1 MKAVRNVVLTLIFLS
16 GMLSGQ
22 AWSDW
27 TSTSTYPELQYRS
40 QALPNMRSCYLEFRD
55 KNQGK
60 GNTTF
65 DVAVDYRST
74 ALKENGDPSMKTDS
88 EHIVTTHT
96 HVGTARIPECLGVS
110 EVRASFVQRL

>member
-1 MKAVRNVVLTLIFLS
+1 
-16 GMLSGQ
+16 
-22 AWSDW
+22 
-27 TSTSTYPELQYRS
+27 
-40 QALPNMRSCYLEFRD
+40 
-55 KNQGK
+55 
-60 GNTTF
+60 
-65 DVAVDYRST
+65 VAVDYRST